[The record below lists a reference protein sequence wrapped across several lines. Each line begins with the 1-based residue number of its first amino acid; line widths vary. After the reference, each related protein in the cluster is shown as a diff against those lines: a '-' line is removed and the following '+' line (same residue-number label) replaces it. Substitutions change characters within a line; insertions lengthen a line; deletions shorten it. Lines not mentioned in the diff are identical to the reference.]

1 MADQVFENGENVL
14 AVSNDLLE
22 DEAQARFALG
32 FAVPF
37 RKHSGR
43 DSNIPPKFFGRM
55 AAKKQSV
62 KESSFALRE
71 FKILQRLLERIGL
84 CSHTR
89 KPQFTDFAAAV
100 KAERGEKGNIVL
112 VAAKPIR

>member
-14 AVSNDLLE
+14 AILNDLLE
-22 DEAQARFALG
+22 DAAQAWFALG
-32 FAVPF
+32 LAIPF
-37 RKHSGR
+37 CKHSRR
-43 DSNIPPKFFGRM
+43 DSNIPPKFFRRM

-71 FKILQRLLERIGL
+71 FKVLQRLVERIGL

-89 KPQFTDFAAAV
+89 KPQFTDFVAAV